1 MTLSRTWMLIG
12 LASLSASGAASA
24 QTPQIPP
31 ASPAR
36 PAPSARPASPA
47 QTDPVIGNWRGTLK
61 NAQGVDNPI
70 IITIAKRGDVYT
82 GSTNGLNAT
91 SEIPLKKLAV
101 GAKVTLEAA
110 AESRLGDVGLTCELT
125 AEGNAMRGAG
135 VLAVGAQRFDVTLAL
150 QRRPRAEVIQPHVEQ
165 RADYFVGRWRFE
177 YLGAEFPP
185 LSTGTRAGTA
195 TFTSDGGHF
204 VTGRIDNDAGG
215 RTYQDTLKIGLDPD
229 TNMLVFVERRSDG
242 FELASLGNWRSPIAI
257 TFMTSPVRADGKT
270 YQLRR
275 VISVISNT
283 AFEITEEIAVDGGAF
298 KRLGKARYTRT
309 Q

>member
-1 MTLSRTWMLIG
+1 MHGWRRAWI
-12 LASLSASGAASA
+12 LSASLALSGAFVAQA
-24 QTPQIPP
+24 QTPP
-31 ASPAR
+31 ASAAR
-36 PAPSARPASPA
+36 PAPPA

-61 NAQGVDNPI
+61 NAQGVDSPI
-70 IITIAKRGDVYT
+70 IITIAKKGDVYAGT
-82 GSTNGLNAT
+82 TNGLNAT
-91 SEIPLKKLAV
+91 SEIPLKKLTV
-101 GAKVTLEAA
+101 DGARATLEAS
-110 AESRLGDVGLTCELT
+110 AESRLGDVALTCELT

-165 RADYFVGRWRFE
+165 RAEYFVGRWTFE
-177 YLGAEFPP
+177 YLGAEYPP
-185 LSTGTRAGTA
+185 LSTGTRTGTA

-257 TFMTSPVRADGKT
+257 TFLTSPVRADGKS

-275 VISVISNT
+275 VISMTSNT
-283 AFEITEEIAVDGGAF
+283 AFEITEEISVDGGAF

>member
-1 MTLSRTWMLIG
+1 MHRACRVCLFVVP
-12 LASLSASGAASA
+12 LALVAPPVHA
-24 QTPQIPP
+24 QTPP
-31 ASPAR
+31 AGPAPPAR
-36 PAPSARPASPA
+36 PAPPAPA
-47 QTDPVIGNWRGTLK
+47 DPVVGNWRGTLK
-61 NAQGVDNPI
+61 NAQGGDSPI
-70 IITIAKRGDVYT
+70 IITIAKKGDVYAGT
-82 GSTNGLNAT
+82 TNGLNAT
-91 SEIPLKKLAV
+91 SEIPLKKLTV
-101 GAKVTLEAA
+101 DGAKVTLEAA
-110 AESRLGDVGLTCELT
+110 AESRLGDVTLTCELT
-125 AEGNAMRGAG
+125 AEGTALRGAG

-165 RADYFVGRWRFE
+165 RAEYFVGRWTFE
-177 YLGAEFPP
+177 YLGAEYPP
-185 LSTGTRAGTA
+185 LSTGTRTGTA

-229 TNMLVFVERRSDG
+229 TNMLVFVERRADG

-257 TFMTSPVRADGKT
+257 TFLTSPVRADGKS

-275 VISVISNT
+275 VISMTSNT
-283 AFEITEEIAVDGGAF
+283 AFEITEEISVDSGAF